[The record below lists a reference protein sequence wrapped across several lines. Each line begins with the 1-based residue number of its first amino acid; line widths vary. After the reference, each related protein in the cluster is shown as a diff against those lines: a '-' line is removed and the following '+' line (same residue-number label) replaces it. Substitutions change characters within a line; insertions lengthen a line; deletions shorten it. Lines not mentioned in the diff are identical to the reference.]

1 MIAYCQSIRT
11 IGRIALQHVS
21 NEVSKDQRREFIPGA
36 SLISKISMMVS
47 YDGKNIFI
55 VMETPFGFDL
65 NHIIRGAVPLIPV
78 ISESWERFDHP
89 GGSFTEYTA

>member
-55 VMETPFGFDL
+55 VMETPFGFDMVHVL
-65 NHIIRGAVPLIPV
+65 RGLVSLTPV
-78 ISESWERFDHP
+78 LLES
-89 GGSFTEYTA
+89 